1 MMMTKSIGVMKIVHG
16 SSPSKNAIRFAIPYT
31 IPDCVVYSASYT
43 EVYNTQIFNLAE
55 FNGHRSVVFTADI
68 TQSENGHNVE
78 VFAKLMN
85 LTDWIDI
92 PTSEIRAVV
101 GQYEHQAVISADIS
115 DSLALASKSY
125 CLRMK
130 TSTGEAGHAIKPTIL
145 VRF

>member
-1 MMMTKSIGVMKIVHG
+1 MKNVIG
-16 SSPSKNAIRFAIPYT
+16 SSPGRNIVHFAIPYT

-55 FNGHRSVVFTADI
+55 YRGHRSVVFTADI
-68 TQSENGHNVE
+68 TQSESGHNVE

-85 LTDWIDI
+85 LTDWVDI
-92 PTSEIRAVV
+92 PSSEIHAIV
-101 GQYEHQAVISADIS
+101 GQYEHQDMVSADIS
-115 DSLALASKSY
+115 DKLSLSPKSY